1 MNKRFLRFRYAAIKR
16 YGAKYWAAG
25 DGYIEFNPNYVV
37 SCSQDE
43 KPLLSNGH
51 DNPFILELSN
61 GTKCLVWMHE
71 YGAANGVKR
80 PMFVMN
86 RDGFSLLAMGLTGV
100 KAMQNTF
107 TATTLQCF
115 TY

>member
-16 YGAKYWAAG
+16 YGARYWVAG
-25 DGYIEFNPNYVV
+25 DGYIEFSPNYVV

-71 YGAANGVKR
+71 YGAACGEEVLSETGEECNATVSENIYDEVKKKIR
-80 PMFVMN
+80 MY
-86 RDGFSLLAMGLTGV
+86 RI
-100 KAMQNTF
+100 
-107 TATTLQCF
+107 
-115 TY
+115 

>member
-16 YGAKYWAAG
+16 YGAKYWVAG

-71 YGAANGVKR
+71 YGKDLTDEILSDKGEVANSCVDAECYDKVKKNISKLNSSR
-80 PMFVMN
+80 Y
-86 RDGFSLLAMGLTGV
+86 GS
-100 KAMQNTF
+100 
-107 TATTLQCF
+107 
-115 TY
+115 Y

>member
-16 YGAKYWAAG
+16 YGAKYWVAG

-71 YGAANGVKR
+71 YGAANGDEVLSETGEECNATVSESIYAEVKKKIR
-80 PMFVMN
+80 M
-86 RDGFSLLAMGLTGV
+86 
-100 KAMQNTF
+100 
-107 TATTLQCF
+107 
-115 TY
+115 YHI

>member
-1 MNKRFLRFRYAAIKR
+1 M
-16 YGAKYWAAG
+16 
-25 DGYIEFNPNYVV
+25 

-71 YGAANGVKR
+71 YGDVNDDEVLSETGEDFNAEVSESIYAEVKKKIR
-80 PMFVMN
+80 IYHV
-86 RDGFSLLAMGLTGV
+86 
-100 KAMQNTF
+100 
-107 TATTLQCF
+107 
-115 TY
+115 

>member
-51 DNPFILELSN
+51 DNPFILDINRTFMEL
-61 GTKCLVWMHE
+61 
-71 YGAANGVKR
+71 KR
-80 PMFVMN
+80 SILSPN
-86 RDGFSLLAMGLTGV
+86 R
-100 KAMQNTF
+100 Q
-107 TATTLQCF
+107 
-115 TY
+115 